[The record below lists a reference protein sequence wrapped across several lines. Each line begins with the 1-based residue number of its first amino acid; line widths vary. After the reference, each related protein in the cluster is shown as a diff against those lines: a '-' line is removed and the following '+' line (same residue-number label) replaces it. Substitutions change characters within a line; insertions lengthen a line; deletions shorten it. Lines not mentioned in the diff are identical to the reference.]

1 MTITAVIDPLATV
14 IQYLKGAGLSVT
26 QIAEK
31 SRYGDTWDAGTRGIV
46 VRLDGGSPEIDLPV
60 QAVRLEV
67 RCYAE
72 NSFYALQVLG
82 ELITL
87 SRSID
92 REPVVVGANTALLYY
107 LVQAS
112 GPSVLMDMD
121 ISMDFALMFF
131 EAEIAESAVL

>member
-1 MTITAVIDPLATV
+1 MTITPILDPLAAV

-31 SRYGDTWDAGTRGIV
+31 HRYGDTWLAGSRGIV
-46 VRLDGGSPEIDLPV
+46 VRLDGGNPEIDLPV
-60 QAVRLEV
+60 QAIRLEV

-72 NSFYALQVLG
+72 SSFYAMQVLG

-92 REPVVVGANTALLYY
+92 RESVVVGTDTALIYN

-112 GPSVLMDMD
+112 GPSVLQDAD
-121 ISMDFALMFF
+121 ITMDFALMFF
-131 EAEIAESAVL
+131 EAEVAEASL

>member
-1 MTITAVIDPLATV
+1 MTISPAIDPLAAV

-31 SRYGDTWDAGTRGIV
+31 HRYGDTWQAGSRGIV
-46 VRLDGGSPEIDLPV
+46 VRLDGGSPEVDLHV
-60 QAVRLEV
+60 QNIRLEV

-72 NSFYALQVLG
+72 SSFYAMQMLG

-92 REPVVVGANTALLYY
+92 RESIVVGTDTALIYS

-112 GPSVLMDMD
+112 GPSVLMDPD
-121 ISMDFALMFF
+121 ITMEFALMYFD
-131 EAEIAESAVL
+131 AEIAEASLN

>member
-1 MTITAVIDPLATV
+1 MTITAVIDPLAVV
-14 IQYLKGAGLSVT
+14 IQHLKSAGLSVT

-31 SRYGDTWDAGTRGIV
+31 SRYGDTWAVGSRGIV

-72 NSFYALQVLG
+72 NSFYAMQVLG